1 MAELSETL
9 EDGLMSKDVRLNYV
23 LMTDETHQRF
33 VAACDQLGWAR
44 KSLVQQCIES
54 FFAKHRSYYCHAAI
68 ADADARGIEQSDY
81 YSLLRDGDEGNLPE
95 YLNLRPSFGESP
107 IATTP
112 SVPTDTKN
120 RRKYSTITMGD
131 FNYVLL
137 KVAKL
142 VDNDSWAGITSRI
155 VSWHFSHYWES
166 AYLPQITMDERRT
179 FDLPIEE
186 TKS

>member
-1 MAELSETL
+1 MAELSEAL
-9 EDGLMSKDVRLNYV
+9 SDALMGKDVRLNYV

-44 KSLVQQCIES
+44 KSLVQQCIQS
-54 FFAKHRSYYCHAAI
+54 FFTEHRSFYCNAAI
-68 ADADARGIEQSDY
+68 ADAAARGIHQNQY
-81 YSLLRDGDEGNLPE
+81 YSLLRDGDEGKLPV

-112 SVPTDTKN
+112 PVPTDTSN
-120 RRKYSTITMGD
+120 RRRYSTVTMGD

-155 VSWHFSHYWES
+155 VSWHFSNYWENV
-166 AYLPQITMDERRT
+166 YLPQIAMDEKRT
-179 FDLPIEE
+179 FELPAVFEP
-186 TKS
+186 